1 MDHSPFPDEFP
12 YTEPTRPRAGHLFAN
27 ADPDVILSM
36 TADILAC
43 LGDFARLYPE
53 RKRARSGLYPE
64 PGGTRRISGPRERS
78 ENAGATGGNAG
89 RSDCLNHISPRR
101 LKDVTFT

>member
-36 TADILAC
+36 TGYILNLAEQGVS
-43 LGDFARLYPE
+43 LAHESVLKMQE
-53 RKRARSGLYPE
+53 RRE
-64 PGGTRRISGPRERS
+64 ETPGAPT
-78 ENAGATGGNAG
+78 A
-89 RSDCLNHISPRR
+89 
-101 LKDVTFT
+101 

>member
-1 MDHSPFPDEFP
+1 MDQSPYPDEFP

-43 LGDFARLYPE
+43 LGDFARLYPDGDLPSESVRGLGYILNLAEQGVSLAHESVLKMQE
-53 RKRARSGLYPE
+53 RRE
-64 PGGTRRISGPRERS
+64 ETPGAPT
-78 ENAGATGGNAG
+78 A
-89 RSDCLNHISPRR
+89 
-101 LKDVTFT
+101 